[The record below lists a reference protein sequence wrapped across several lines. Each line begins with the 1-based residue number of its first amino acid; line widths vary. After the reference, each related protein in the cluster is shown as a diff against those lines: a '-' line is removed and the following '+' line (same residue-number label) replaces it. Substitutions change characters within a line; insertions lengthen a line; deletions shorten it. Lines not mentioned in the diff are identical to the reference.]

1 MLKLN
6 RKTEYALLA
15 LRYMVEQGAD
25 VVTSVREI
33 AAHYNIPEMLLAKVL
48 QRLKHGDLVTSVKGS
63 AGGYALARPAT
74 TMGLLDVLSLF
85 NEQTHLVD
93 CMDVEAPC
101 DCQQQEHCD
110 IRQPMEALNAM
121 ITELLR
127 NFTVDSFFRAD
138 MSASRP
144 RNLSI
149 YRREPVPDALA
160 KGVAGR

>member
-15 LRYMVEQGAD
+15 IRYMAEQGAD

-33 AAHYNIPEMLLAKVL
+33 AAHYSIPEMLLAKVL
-48 QRLKHGDLVTSVKGS
+48 QRLKHGDFVTSVKGS
-63 AGGYALARPAT
+63 AGGYALARPAVD
-74 TMGLLDVLSLF
+74 MGLLDVLNLF

-101 DCQQQEHCD
+101 ECLQQEHCD
-110 IRQPMEALNAM
+110 IRQPMEALNAL
-121 ITELLR
+121 ITEQLR
-127 NFTVDSFFRAD
+127 NFTLDSFFRAD
-138 MSASRP
+138 MSAARP

-149 YRREPVPDALA
+149 YRREPTAA
-160 KGVAGR
+160 EGAESVAGG

>member
-15 LRYMVEQGAD
+15 LRYMVERGEDA
-25 VVTSVREI
+25 VSSVREI

-63 AGGYALARPAT
+63 AGGYALARPAAQ
-74 TMGLLDVLSLF
+74 MGLVDVLGLF

-93 CMDVEAPC
+93 CMDTTDPC
-101 DCQQQEHCD
+101 DCQQQDHCD
-110 IRQPMEALNAM
+110 IRQPMEALNAL
-121 ITELLR
+121 ISEQLR
-127 NFTVDSFFRAD
+127 NFTLDSFFRAD

-144 RNLSI
+144 RYLSI
-149 YRREPVPDALA
+149 YRREPGGDQAL
-160 KGVAGR
+160 G

>member
-74 TMGLLDVLSLF
+74 AMGLVDVLNIF

-93 CMDVEAPC
+93 CMDTMEPC
-101 DCQQQEHCD
+101 DCQQQDHCD

-121 ITELLR
+121 ITEQLR
-127 NFTVDSFFRAD
+127 NFTLDSFFRAD

-149 YRREPVPDALA
+149 YRREAAPIGLA
-160 KGVAGR
+160 ERVVGS